1 MHNRFQFITLNT
13 GILTVFTV
21 TDDEQMSFG
30 CIEWEKSD
38 SAIWS
43 PENTYFSLTLFLV
56 GWSCLKFR
64 NSTSND
70 FSHGIA
76 KRSGDYF
83 FYALDFPYIKQFVAL
98 CHALVTEY
106 FTVIKEATSVSHKS
120 LSCTD
125 R

>member
-1 MHNRFQFITLNT
+1 MSRCLLVALSGKNLTLP
-13 GILTVFTV
+13 
-21 TDDEQMSFG
+21 FG
-30 CIEWEKSD
+30 VLKI
-38 SAIWS
+38 
-43 PENTYFSLTLFLV
+43 PTFLYLFLV

-106 FTVIKEATSVSHKS
+106 FTVIKEATSISHKS